1 MPPRKPEY
9 DDASKTADR
18 RRGSARGDGG
28 GASAAGAR
36 A

>member
-9 DDASKTADR
+9 DDASEYANR

-28 GASAAGAR
+28 GASAPGAR

>member
-9 DDASKTADR
+9 DDASKTANR
-18 RRGSARGDGG
+18 RRGSARGSGSP
-28 GASAAGAR
+28 SAAGAR